1 MAEDNVTDQM
11 KDRVSDASRRV
22 ADKIEETRDAAA
34 SAMHGA
40 SESIRRNA
48 ENMPG
53 GSTISGAVRSAA
65 DRIEAAAGYI
75 AEHDTREMLSDARW
89 WVRHHPGK
97 ALLGAVAVGFFAGRI
112 FRPR

>member
-1 MAEDNVTDQM
+1 MPEQETTNTNRLAE
-11 KDRVSDASRRV
+11 
-22 ADKIEETRDAAA
+22 KIEETRDAAA
-34 SAMHGA
+34 TAMRGA

-53 GSTISGAVRSAA
+53 GSTISGMARSAA

-75 AEHDTREMLSDARW
+75 ADHDARKMLAEARR
-89 WVRHHPGK
+89 WVRHHPGR
-97 ALLGAVAVGFFAGRI
+97 ALLGAAVAGFFAGRI